1 MPDRHMASSLNR
13 QVDRAVGVQL
23 QNLRIF
29 VRLTREE
36 AAAYLKIGNDTLDDI
51 ERGDLRPS
59 SELLLKM
66 AKTYE
71 VPPSRVFTIAE
82 GKDESAP
89 DDAS

>member
-1 MPDRHMASSLNR
+1 MPDRHMASSLNG
-13 QVDRAVGVQL
+13 QVDRAVGGQL

-36 AAAYLKIGNDTLDDI
+36 AAAHLEIGNDTLDGI

-59 SELLLKM
+59 PELLLKM

-71 VPPSRVFTIAE
+71 VPPSRVFTIAQA
-82 GKDESAP
+82 KDDPAP

>member
-1 MPDRHMASSLNR
+1 MPGRYMASSVNG
-13 QVDRAVGVQL
+13 QVDKAVGVQL

-36 AAAYLKIGNDTLDDI
+36 AAVELEIGDDILDEI

-59 SELLLKM
+59 PELLLKM

-71 VPPSRVFTIAE
+71 VPPSRVFTIAQA
-82 GKDESAP
+82 KDEPAP
-89 DDAS
+89 DGTL